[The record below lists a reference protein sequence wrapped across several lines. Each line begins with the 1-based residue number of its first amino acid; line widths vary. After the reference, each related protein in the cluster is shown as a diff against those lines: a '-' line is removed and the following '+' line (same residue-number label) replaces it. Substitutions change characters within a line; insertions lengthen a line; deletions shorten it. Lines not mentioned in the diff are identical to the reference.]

1 MTFVINPDGL
11 NPVLEVQGWEK
22 RTDPSMMSSGFHMY
36 TMHGMCVSDKNKF
49 KNLKNYKVLLISI
62 NPAYWFLLIQ
72 GKLCFSNFS
81 GGLPQWAE
89 LSGRA
94 RDSSLPDGDGEGL

>member
-11 NPVLEVQGWEK
+11 NPVLEVQGWEE

-49 KNLKNYKVLLISI
+49 KNLKN
-62 NPAYWFLLIQ
+62 
-72 GKLCFSNFS
+72 
-81 GGLPQWAE
+81 
-89 LSGRA
+89 
-94 RDSSLPDGDGEGL
+94 